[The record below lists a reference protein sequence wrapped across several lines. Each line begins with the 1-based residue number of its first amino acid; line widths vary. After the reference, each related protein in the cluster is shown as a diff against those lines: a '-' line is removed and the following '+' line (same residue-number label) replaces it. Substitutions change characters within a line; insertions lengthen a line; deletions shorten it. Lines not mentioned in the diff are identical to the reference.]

1 MKTLTALVL
10 VFLLLTTSVNA
21 SKEAIVDRCAY
32 HIAETFV
39 FMTEADQARAAH
51 DYLIENVKYDY
62 SLSDNSYT
70 AYGALVERKAVCQG
84 YAFAYYEILVQLGI
98 PCNVWIGTTSRGLH
112 AWNFIKIDDRGY
124 FVDVTWDDKDNG
136 RTCYECFMITQI
148 PDHYVMFT
156 LY

>member
-21 SKEAIVDRCAY
+21 SKEAIVDQCA
-32 HIAETFV
+32 HKIAESFV
-39 FMTEADQARAAH
+39 FMSKTEQAKAAH
-51 DYLIENVKYDY
+51 DYLIQNVKFDY
-62 SLSDNSYT
+62 SMSENSFT

-84 YAFAYYEILVQLGI
+84 YSFAYYEILIHLDI
-98 PCNVWIGTTSRGLH
+98 PCNIWIGTTSQGLH

-136 RTCYECFMITQI
+136 RTYYEYFMIAQI
-148 PDHYVMFT
+148 PDHYVLFT